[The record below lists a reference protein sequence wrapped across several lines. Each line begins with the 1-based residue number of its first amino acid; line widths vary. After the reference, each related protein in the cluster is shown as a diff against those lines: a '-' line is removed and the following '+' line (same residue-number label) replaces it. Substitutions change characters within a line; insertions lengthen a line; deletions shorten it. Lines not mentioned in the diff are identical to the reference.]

1 MCIFLPWYQ
10 AIGFSFF
17 IVLVIVLHIFPRVW
31 VYLSVFLFPM
41 IGMKYPNVYLNMRG
55 FDRSDAIPLM
65 LLLAV
70 IPFPFLII
78 NVLTKPSR
86 DIIKNPIFL
95 PVFLLVSYSISTLF
109 WSPAGM
115 GFKLLYLFHLIID
128 IILFY
133 YLFYFIDDVK
143 LHRRLMW
150 CMVFSGLVISVQT
163 MVEFGYVVQN
173 LAFIQEDLII
183 KALNVFSIQVLSQS
197 NLNELNASGFF
208 LGPQISSIMLDIVV
222 FTAVGLLLTE
232 NNKARRWFLR
242 IAILMCITA
251 VFLTGNKAGSWSL
264 VMVLFL
270 FVIFSIKLRKNMIR
284 NLLATLAIFVSI
296 FLTMALVIRS
306 QGSKDPRIVNVSTA
320 QQSSIGKRIYFWK
333 TGFMELDKKRLTL
346 FGLGVG
352 GYKYFTRAYMIPH
365 AHNIY
370 LSLFFDFGVMGLI
383 VCCIIM
389 FILLKLFLKVL
400 SRQETY
406 LQNMS
411 LAYGISLVLI
421 ALTGLVYTTY
431 YMDFVWFVLGLAVA
445 TFRLAGKELPVEN
458 NL

>member
-1 MCIFLPWYQ
+1 
-10 AIGFSFF
+10 
-17 IVLVIVLHIFPRVW
+17 
-31 VYLSVFLFPM
+31 
-41 IGMKYPNVYLNMRG
+41 
-55 FDRSDAIPLM
+55 
-65 LLLAV
+65 
-70 IPFPFLII
+70 
-78 NVLTKPSR
+78 
-86 DIIKNPIFL
+86 
-95 PVFLLVSYSISTLF
+95 
-109 WSPAGM
+109 M

-150 CMVFSGLVISVQT
+150 CMVFSGLAISVQT
-163 MVEFGYVVQN
+163 IVGFVYVVKG
-173 LAFIQEDLII
+173 LAFIKQDLII
-183 KALNVFSIQVLSQS
+183 KVLNVFSIQVLSES
-197 NLNELNASGFF
+197 NLKELTASGFF
-208 LGPQISSIMLDIVV
+208 LGPQLSSIMLNIIV
-222 FTAVGLLLTE
+222 FTAMGLLLTE
-232 NNKARRWFLR
+232 RNKARTWFLR
-242 IAILMCITA
+242 IVILMCMTA

-264 VMVLFL
+264 VMVSFL
-270 FVIFSIKLRKNMIR
+270 FVISSIKLRKNVIR

-296 FLTMALVIRS
+296 FLTLAFVIRS
-306 QGSKDPRIVNVSTA
+306 QGTKDPRMVNVSTT

-333 TGFMELDKKRLTL
+333 TGFVELDKKNLAL

-352 GYKYFTRAYMIPH
+352 GYKYFTRAYDIPH

-370 LSLFFDFGVMGLI
+370 LSLLFDFGVMGLI
-383 VCCIIM
+383 VCFIIM

-400 SRQETY
+400 HRQETY

-411 LAYGISLVLI
+411 LAYGINLVLI
-421 ALTGLVYTTY
+421 ALTGLVYTAY